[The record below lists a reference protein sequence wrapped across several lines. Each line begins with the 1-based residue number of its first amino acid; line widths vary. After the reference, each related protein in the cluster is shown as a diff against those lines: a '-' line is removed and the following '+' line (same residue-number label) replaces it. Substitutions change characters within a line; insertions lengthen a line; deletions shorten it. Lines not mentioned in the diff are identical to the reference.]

1 MYECVY
7 IQVCKC
13 IYAYVSVCVYINIWQ
28 EDSRAGQEDSRT
40 GQENSRAGQEDSRA
54 GQEDSRAGQEDSRA
68 GQEDIECKLLQP
80 QQGLPP
86 RLQEQLPLQVCVY
99 LSMFVYIY
107 VCRHLRLGMS
117 MFRTGQGAADQGRR
131 KPRASY

>member
-40 GQENSRAGQEDSRA
+40 